1 MSWSRRQVS
10 PNLTRMHSA
19 RLCLVVLAL
28 LSLATLRAQ
37 TSVPTLV
44 QPVPAQTIA
53 LGGAGATI
61 DLRQHLALP
70 GVVGRQFVQFETVVG
85 RINVELRDDV
95 APRHV
100 ANFLAYV
107 QASTYTNTFMHRA
120 ASFDGGAVS
129 IVQGG
134 GYAYRLPFEVFTI
147 AKQAPVALEY
157 NLANARGTLAAART
171 TDINSATSEWY
182 FNVRDNSTILNQN
195 NGGGYTVFGR
205 VLGTGMTV
213 VDAMAALPR
222 VNAGAPFS
230 EIPVRNFS
238 GGNIGEAN
246 LVGISAIRPIALY
259 PVGDSPAI
267 VQYGNVESSAPNV
280 AVAGI
285 SGSNLIITPVGPG
298 SANVTVRATDTH
310 GNSAQATVAVTVT
323 GVAAPARLSNL
334 SVRTAMPAAQTLIVG
349 FTMSG
354 GTKPVLL
361 RAIGPG
367 LAQFNVAGTMAD
379 PRLAL
384 FRDATQLEAN
394 DNWGGSSALSTA
406 FAGVGAFSLPAVSL
420 DAALLR
426 SVDGGHTAQ
435 VTGTGAGVVLV
446 EAYDAG
452 AGNAPRLVNVS
463 ARNRVGTGDNI
474 LIAGFTVAGPGS
486 MSLLIRAVGPR
497 LGRDPFN
504 VDGVLADPVLEIY
517 NSQGAK
523 VTEND
528 NWNQG
533 LAATFQSVGAF
544 PLDPGSR
551 DAALLTTLPPGSYTA
566 QVSGV
571 AGSTGEALVEIYEI
585 R

>member
-1 MSWSRRQVS
+1 MRPVRRF
-10 PNLTRMHSA
+10 
-19 RLCLVVLAL
+19 LVVLILISAA
-28 LSLATLRAQ
+28 SLRAQ
-37 TSVPTLV
+37 SSVPTLV

-53 LGGAGATI
+53 LGGAGVTL
-61 DLRQHLALP
+61 DLRQHLAVP
-70 GVVGRQFVQFETVVG
+70 GVVGRQFAQFETIVG

-100 ANFLAYV
+100 ANFLAYI
-107 QASTYTNTFMHRA
+107 QASAYTNTFLHRA

-134 GYAYRLPFEVFTI
+134 GYAFRVPFEVYTI
-147 AKQAPVALEY
+147 TKQAPVALEY

-171 TDINSATSEWY
+171 NDINSATSEWY
-182 FNVRDNSTILNQN
+182 FNVRDNSTILNQS

-222 VNAGAPFS
+222 VNAGAPFN
-230 EIPVRNFS
+230 ELPVRNFS
-238 GGNIGEAN
+238 GGNVGEAN
-246 LVGISAIRPIALY
+246 LVTITAVRQISLY
-259 PVGDSPAI
+259 PTGDSPAI

-280 AVAGI
+280 ATAGV
-285 SGSNLIITPVGPG
+285 SGSNLVITPVGPG
-298 SANVTVRATDTH
+298 TTTVTVRAADTH

-323 GVAAPARLSNL
+323 GVAAPARLGNL
-334 SVRTAMPAAQTLIVG
+334 SVRTALPAAQTLIVG

-406 FAGVGAFSLPAVSL
+406 FAAVGAFPLPPASL
-420 DAALLR
+420 DAAMLR
-426 SVDGGHTAQ
+426 SIEGGHTAW

-452 AGNAPRLVNVS
+452 TGNSPRLVNVS

-497 LGRDPFN
+497 LGQAPFN
-504 VDGVLADPVLEIY
+504 VDGVLADPMLEIY
-517 NSQGAK
+517 NSEGVK

-528 NWNQG
+528 NWSAA
-533 LAATFQSVGAF
+533 LDATFQSVGAF
-544 PLDPGSR
+544 ALNTGSR

-571 AGSTGEALVEIYEI
+571 AGGTGEALVEIYEV

>member
-1 MSWSRRQVS
+1 MRFV
-10 PNLTRMHSA
+10 
-19 RLCLVVLAL
+19 LVLLGL
-28 LSLATLRAQ
+28 LSVVSLRAQ
-37 TSVPTLV
+37 STVPTLV
-44 QPVPAQTIA
+44 QPLPAQTLA
-53 LGGAGATI
+53 VGGTGATT
-61 DLRQHLALP
+61 DLRQHLAVP
-70 GVVGRQFVQFETVVG
+70 GVVGREFAQFETVVG
-85 RINVELRDDV
+85 RFNVELRDDV

-107 QASTYTNTFMHRA
+107 QANTYANSFLHRA
-120 ASFDGGAVS
+120 ASFEGGAVS

-134 GYAYRLPFEVFTI
+134 GYGFRIPFEIFTI
-147 AKQAPVALEY
+147 QKRAPVALEY

-171 TDINSATSEWY
+171 ADINSATSEWF
-182 FNVRDNSTILNQN
+182 FNVRDNSTILNRS

-205 VLGTGMTV
+205 VLGTGLTV
-213 VDAMAALPR
+213 VDAMAALSR
-222 VNAGAPFS
+222 VNAGSPFN
-230 EIPVRNFS
+230 ELPVRNFT
-238 GGNIGEAN
+238 GGNVGEAN
-246 LVGISAIRPIALY
+246 LVTVTAVRQISLY

-267 VQYGNVESSAPNV
+267 VQYAAESSAPNV
-280 AVAGI
+280 ATAGTN
-285 SGSNLIITPVGPG
+285 GSNLVITPVGPG
-298 SANVTVRATDTH
+298 TTNVTVRATDTN
-310 GNSAQATVAVTVT
+310 GNSAQTTVAVTVT
-323 GVAAPARLSNL
+323 GVAVPARLTNL
-334 SVRTAMPAAQTLIVG
+334 SVRTAMGSAQTLIMG
-349 FTMSG
+349 FTMNG
-354 GTKPVLL
+354 GAKSVLL
-361 RAIGPG
+361 RAVGPG

-394 DNWGGSSALSTA
+394 DNWGGSPALGTA
-406 FAGVGAFSLPAVSL
+406 FTGVGAFGLPPTSL

-426 SVDGGHTAQ
+426 AVDGGHTAQ

-452 AGNAPRLVNVS
+452 AGNSPRLVNVS

-474 LIAGFTVAGPGS
+474 LIAGFNIAGPGS

-497 LGRDPFN
+497 LGLAPFN

-517 NSQGAK
+517 NSQGQK

-528 NWNQG
+528 NWTAS
-533 LAATFQSVGAF
+533 LAATFQAVGAF
-544 PLDPGSR
+544 PLSAGSR

-571 AGSTGEALVEIYEI
+571 AGSTGEALVEIYEV